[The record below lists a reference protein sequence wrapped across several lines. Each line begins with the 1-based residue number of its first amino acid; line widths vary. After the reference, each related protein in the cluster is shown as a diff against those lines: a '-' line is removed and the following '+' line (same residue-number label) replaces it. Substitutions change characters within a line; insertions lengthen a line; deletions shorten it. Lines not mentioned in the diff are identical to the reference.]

1 MVRSMK
7 NIFYIALYGTCGYAI
22 SAKYFIFNYLM
33 HGYNVTFI
41 PQYVDNTKIENPDI
55 IESSVEACK
64 EKFYDSYDLC
74 IINFLPD
81 QVENFIQSYKKYFN
95 NPNIKIVLQ
104 TTWETTTVPPK
115 WMKFYNS
122 PNLHEIWAS
131 SEYTKKIFEAN
142 GITTKIKVNKYLSYN
157 FIVQKNKDELNIPE
171 YTQYGN
177 KNIRTTYNFY
187 NIATWNHRKNNINTI
202 KTYCDTFTEN
212 DNVAL
217 IMKTNY
223 YYYTDESINIIKK
236 EIEDIRSKY
245 INPPDIVVFFGNYS
259 TNQINEIHNLGDCY
273 YLLHRGEGLG
283 YASYEAYLNHKP
295 VIVTK
300 YGGHIDYFTENYP
313 YLVDYTMCDVFGME
327 FANFYDHYHQWAE
340 PNYEHAKQLLLNVYN
355 KHNIK

>member
-1 MVRSMK
+1 MK
-7 NIFYIALYGTCGYAI
+7 NIFYIAAYGTCGYAI

-55 IESSVEACK
+55 IEKAVEECR

-74 IINFLPD
+74 VINFLPD
-81 QVENFIQSYKKYFN
+81 QVENYIHNYKKYFN

-104 TTWETTTVPPK
+104 TTWETTTVPPH
-115 WMKFYNS
+115 WMQFYNS
-122 PNLHEIWAS
+122 PNLHEIWSS
-131 SEYTKKIFEAN
+131 SELTKEIFEAN

-157 FIVQKNKDELNIPE
+157 FFVKKSKDELDIPE
-171 YTQYGN
+171 YTQYGT
-177 KNIRTTYNFY
+177 KNIRNTYNFY
-187 NIATWNHRKNNINTI
+187 NIATWNHRKNNIGTV
-202 KTYCDTFTEN
+202 KTYCDTFTAD

-223 YYYTDESINIIKK
+223 YHYTEESIGIIKK

-245 INPPDIVVFFGNYS
+245 VNPPDIAVFFGNYS
-259 TNQINEIHNLGDCY
+259 TNQMNEIHNLGDCY

-300 YGGHIDYFTENYP
+300 YGGHINYFTENYP

-327 FANFYDHYHQWAE
+327 FARFYDHYHQWAE
-340 PNYEHAKQLLLNVYN
+340 PNYEHAKQLLLQVYN
-355 KHNIK
+355 KNK

>member
-1 MVRSMK
+1 MK